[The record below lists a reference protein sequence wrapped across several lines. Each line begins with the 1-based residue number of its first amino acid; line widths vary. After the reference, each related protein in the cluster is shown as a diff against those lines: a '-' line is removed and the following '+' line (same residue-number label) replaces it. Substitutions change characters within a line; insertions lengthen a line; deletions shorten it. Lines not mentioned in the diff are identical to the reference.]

1 MSGPRKRRISGQLPD
16 IFPPPKNG
24 RPPVD
29 TWGQKRPRRSQPRE
43 NPRGHPSSPLAPRA
57 GYSVRPYVTVTQSR
71 LTGYGRPSQY
81 RRDQAP
87 TSEPRSPQSGV
98 GIRQPA
104 ALPCQSKGPAFMTR
118 AKFVGLLGVLALVL
132 PSAVPARADQ
142 ETRASKAYVV
152 VVGIDNYGDKQ
163 IKPRKHAEADAKA
176 LYELLTDKKYLGVS
190 PENAR
195 LLLGSGTGKDKATHA
210 NTLDAVKW
218 LVSKAG
224 RDDLAVFAWF
234 GSGAPNG
241 EQTCYCTTD
250 STFKGRARDSLAAA
264 EIEHEMEKLK
274 SQRFVAFLDV
284 NFKGFDAGGER
295 APEAN
300 IARFYQEFFGKAKAK
315 EDEEDRRREGRI
327 LFLANDGMHPS
338 LDLDKHGIF
347 AQAILNGLKGGADK
361 EGYGPDGNVT
371 VEELEEYLA
380 KELPALARQNGK
392 TPEEKRQLP
401 IILGSRASHFVLVHN
416 PEVMPKVQARLDK
429 LAQLARD
436 KKLSPELAREGENL
450 LSRMPKLKAYQKLRK
465 EYEKLADGEAT
476 VENLRTAREGIL
488 ESIKLRRSAA

>member
-1 MSGPRKRRISGQLPD
+1 
-16 IFPPPKNG
+16 
-24 RPPVD
+24 
-29 TWGQKRPRRSQPRE
+29 
-43 NPRGHPSSPLAPRA
+43 
-57 GYSVRPYVTVTQSR
+57 
-71 LTGYGRPSQY
+71 
-81 RRDQAP
+81 
-87 TSEPRSPQSGV
+87 
-98 GIRQPA
+98 
-104 ALPCQSKGPAFMTR
+104 MTR

-241 EQTCYCTTD
+241 EQTCYFTTD

-488 ESIKLRRSAA
+488 ESIKLRRSAANAYAQRVMEAARTLKRDYYKDISPGEMISSGIKALFRRLQEPIPADLQ